1 VLREV
6 RLSVVARSLMP
17 DHATNGTTHVK
28 RYGLASWE
36 GVGPTGGALDEYP
49 RRSFEARIVP
59 RNLQGI
65 LRL

>member
-1 VLREV
+1 
-6 RLSVVARSLMP
+6 MP